1 MLVLLLASVCISS
14 ACVNDCFAQEK
25 SGKYI
30 FDYKKELGLTDMQE
44 KNMRDILSKLQAYLA
59 GKKKEIAGLR
69 AELDMLVE
77 KGTDLSRIKAKL
89 QDIARVQTDAS
100 YEDIVSARAIENELT
115 AEQLSKW
122 RKIQKETRKVKG
134 K

>member
-1 MLVLLLASVCISS
+1 
-14 ACVNDCFAQEK
+14 
-25 SGKYI
+25 
-30 FDYKKELGLTDMQE
+30 MQE

-59 GKKKEIAGLR
+59 NKKKEIAGLR